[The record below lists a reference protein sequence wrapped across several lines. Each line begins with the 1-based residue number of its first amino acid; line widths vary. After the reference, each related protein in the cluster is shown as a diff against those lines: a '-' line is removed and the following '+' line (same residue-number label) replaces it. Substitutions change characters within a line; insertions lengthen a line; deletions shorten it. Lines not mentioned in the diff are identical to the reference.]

1 MVQPMEQAV
10 ITLTTDF
17 GTEDAY
23 VAAMKGV
30 IIGVN
35 PKATLVDISHNIEP
49 QNIAQAAFV
58 LGTAYPHFPGG
69 TIHVIVVDPGV
80 GTPRRAI
87 ILSNEQAVFVAP
99 DNGVLGHVIGAT
111 SSEGHF
117 GQAQLLELPSG
128 FAARAITDP
137 KYWRHPVSSTF
148 HGRDIFAPVAAHL
161 SLGVP
166 PGAFGEAISQ
176 VYALPVPV
184 PSLSG
189 KGITGYVLHV
199 DHFGNIITSLRHQ
212 DLPTG
217 RWSIE
222 VGGRRIENLSG
233 SYEAAGSLGALLGSS
248 GYVEIAA
255 RSGNAARQLGVRVGD
270 KVTVKKGVR
279 SK

>member
-1 MVQPMEQAV
+1 MEQAV

-17 GTEDAY
+17 GTDDAY

-30 IIGVN
+30 IIGIN

-49 QNIAQAAFV
+49 QNLVQAAFV
-58 LGTAYPHFPGG
+58 LGTACPHFPGG

-80 GTPRRAI
+80 GTSRRAI
-87 ILSNEQAVFVAP
+87 ILSKEQAVFVAP
-99 DNGVLGHVIGAT
+99 DNGVLGHIIGAT

-117 GQAQLLELPSG
+117 GQPQLVELPSG
-128 FAARAITDP
+128 LGAWAITDP
-137 KYWRHPVSSTF
+137 KYWRHPVSPTF

-166 PGAFGEAISQ
+166 LGAFGEAISR
-176 VYALPVPV
+176 VYALSVPV
-184 PSLSG
+184 PSRSDEEIIG
-189 KGITGYVLHV
+189 CVLHI
-199 DHFGNIITSLRHQ
+199 DHFGNIITSLQ
-212 DLPTG
+212 EEDLPLG
-217 RWSIE
+217 RWRIE

-233 SYEAAGSLGALLGSS
+233 SYEAAGSLGALPGSS